1 MLSRIAGRLI
11 TGPLAFFVA
20 GAIDVGAMLLLY
32 ARWRAAQRRAAAG
45 RQNGASEAAAGATRP
60 S

>member
-1 MLSRIAGRLI
+1 M

-20 GAIDVGAMLLLY
+20 GVIDVALMLVLY
-32 ARWRAAQRRAAAG
+32 VRWRAAQRRAN
-45 RQNGASEAAAGATRP
+45 RMATRP

>member
-1 MLSRIAGRLI
+1 V

-20 GAIDVGAMLLLY
+20 GVIDVALMLVIY
-32 ARWRAAQRRAAAG
+32 ARWRVGRR
-45 RQNGASEAAAGATRP
+45 RATRP

>member
-1 MLSRIAGRLI
+1 VISRLAGRLV

-20 GAIDVGAMLLLY
+20 GAIDVVLMLVLY
-32 ARWRAAQRRAAAG
+32 ARWRAAQRRAA
-45 RQNGASEAAAGATRP
+45 RVATRP

>member
-1 MLSRIAGRLI
+1 LPDVVSRIAGRLV

-20 GAIDVGAMLLLY
+20 GAIDVALMLVIY
-32 ARWRAAQRRAAAG
+32 ARWRVAQRRAL
-45 RQNGASEAAAGATRP
+45 SRP

>member
-1 MLSRIAGRLI
+1 V

-20 GAIDVGAMLLLY
+20 GAIDVAVMLVVY
-32 ARWRAAQRRAAAG
+32 ARWRAAQRRAAPD
-45 RQNGASEAAAGATRP
+45 AATQP

>member
-1 MLSRIAGRLI
+1 VLSRFAGRLV

-20 GAIDVGAMLLLY
+20 GLIDVALMLVLY
-32 ARWRAAQRRAAAG
+32 LRWRAAQRRA
-45 RQNGASEAAAGATRP
+45 TRP

>member
-1 MLSRIAGRLI
+1 MVSRIAARLV

-20 GAIDVGAMLLLY
+20 GLLDVALMLVLY
-32 ARWRAAQRRAAAG
+32 ARWRVAQRRARAPT
-45 RQNGASEAAAGATRP
+45 QP

>member
-1 MLSRIAGRLI
+1 MVSRVAGRLV

-20 GAIDVGAMLLLY
+20 GAIDVTLMLVLY
-32 ARWRAAQRRAAAG
+32 ARWRAAQRRA
-45 RQNGASEAAAGATRP
+45 TRVTTPP

>member
-1 MLSRIAGRLI
+1 V

-20 GAIDVGAMLLLY
+20 GAIDVALLLVLY
-32 ARWRAAQRRAAAG
+32 ARWRVAQRRAA
-45 RQNGASEAAAGATRP
+45 RVATRP

>member
-1 MLSRIAGRLI
+1 VVYRLAGRVI

-20 GAIDVGAMLLLY
+20 GLIDVALMLVLY
-32 ARWRAAQRRAAAG
+32 ARWRA
-45 RQNGASEAAAGATRP
+45 TRP